1 MIFIILLSKKTM
13 VNGLEKTRK
22 TRRKLE
28 YLIKRAIPQHLI
40 NNQELNVILNTKL
53 LSTEH
58 IFK

>member
-1 MIFIILLSKKTM
+1 M